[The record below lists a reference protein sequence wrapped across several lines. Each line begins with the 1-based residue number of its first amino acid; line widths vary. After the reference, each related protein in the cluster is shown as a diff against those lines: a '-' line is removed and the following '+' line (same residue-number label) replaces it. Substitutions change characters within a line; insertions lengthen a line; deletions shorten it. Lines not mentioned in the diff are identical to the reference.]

1 MPGNLLR
8 VFSINQKPSMETAH
22 SLQSSSRGSPQT
34 ALMLFLFCSHL
45 TTFLP
50 LKPVSFLCTWDFTD
64 EYKTSLHHLTAPAFI
79 SSDASSPHQ
88 PFTPT
93 DASSTHQPFT
103 PTDASSP
110 HQPSSLLTPAHRT
123 RPSDLSIPS
132 SHIVRCH
139 CSGNRSWVYKH
150 PLSSEIT
157 NLCITVFVFSQHFLC
172 ETL

>member
-79 SSDASSPHQ
+79 PSDASSP
-88 PFTPT
+88 
-93 DASSTHQPFT
+93 HQPFT

-132 SHIVRCH
+132 SHIDRCH
-139 CSGNRSWVYKH
+139 CSGNRSWLYKH

-157 NLCITVFVFSQHFLC
+157 NLCITVFVFS
-172 ETL
+172 